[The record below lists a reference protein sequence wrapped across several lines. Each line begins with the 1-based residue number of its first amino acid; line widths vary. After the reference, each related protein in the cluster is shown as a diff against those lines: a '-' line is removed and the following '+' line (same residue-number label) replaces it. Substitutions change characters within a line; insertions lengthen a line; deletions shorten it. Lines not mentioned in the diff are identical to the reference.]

1 MNLTY
6 ILDRIPCYLPDD
18 ECWEYQGYINAQG
31 YGSAHL
37 TWKGSQVL
45 AHRTMFELFNETEL
59 QPKEVVRHK
68 CDNPACCNP
77 HHLERGLQADNVRDC
92 VERWRFPNRAGEC
105 NGRAKLNK
113 EVVADIRKVHSSGMW
128 SYGLLAQLFD
138 VPRSTI
144 INILKDRTW
153 RAYQAN
159 EETRK
164 EAIAT

>member
-1 MNLTY
+1 MKIAEALA
-6 ILDRIPCYLPDD
+6 LVPSHLPAN
-18 ECWEYQGYINAQG
+18 ECWEYQGFLNHDG
-31 YGSAHL
+31 YGQIRDENRR
-37 TWKGSQVL
+37 TRRV
-45 AHRTMFELFNETEL
+45 HRLMFEAHCEPLAKGEI
-59 QPKEVVRHK
+59 VRHT

-77 HHLERGLQADNVRDC
+77 AHLIKGSQLQNVRDC
-92 VERWRFPNRAGEC
+92 IDRGRFPDRSGEC

-113 EVVADIRKVHSSGMW
+113 DIVADIRKVHSSGMW

-144 INILKDRTW
+144 INILKGRTW